1 MEINGVKIRDS
12 HDIVARRVAKYF
24 GFSAVGYSFGTVIY
38 MKTRFQRKYKIFGLF
53 SAIDFWEE
61 ADELGKFTKDWS
73 VFDIKHPDNAP
84 VAALLVKK
92 FHQEF
97 WSGAGYRS
105 FVVWAPMVLPEGAG
119 TLELIKK
126 SHTWGHIPHCNR
138 EPTQLPNDAESVIVD
153 CHEGD
158 LLIFHSLTLHRTVP
172 NPDIS

>member
-1 MEINGVKIRDS
+1 MEISGVKIRDS
-12 HDIVARRVAKYF
+12 YDIVARRVAKYF

-92 FHQEF
+92 FSEESKLQCAIAIVATDGKIIKYNHDDPNFLNIRRQFLEKEQLRFKQENERIELELAEVHQRLNELE
-97 WSGAGYRS
+97 GDGGPYRS
-105 FVVWAPMVLPEGAG
+105 LSA
-119 TLELIKK
+119 IK
-126 SHTWGHIPHCNR
+126 
-138 EPTQLPNDAESVIVD
+138 
-153 CHEGD
+153 
-158 LLIFHSLTLHRTVP
+158 
-172 NPDIS
+172 